1 MSAFISL
8 SWNWNNAHQISTKIL
23 SLKALLLTAFQL
35 QGTKCSKRENLMPP
49 NGHLNIQLSWLS
61 LALGLDQN
69 FRVRTLEYALLLQMQ
84 KDKRSD

>member
-8 SWNWNNAHQISTKIL
+8 RWNWNNAHQISTKIL

-49 NGHLNIQLSWLS
+49 NGHLNVQLSEAVFGFGTRPKFQS
-61 LALGLDQN
+61 ANSECVAPADAERQ
-69 FRVRTLEYALLLQMQ
+69 RE
-84 KDKRSD
+84 